1 MQTKKIFILSF
12 LFLAINGLEAQISMP
27 QPSPLGTITQK
38 VGLTDVSITYSRPS
52 AKGRK
57 IFGDLVPYGEL
68 WRTGANKSVKFSISD
83 SATLGHVKIGKGDY
97 SLFTIPGEKEWSI
110 IINKGVDL
118 SGTSG
123 FNESDDVVRFV
134 VTPTTTN
141 PFTETF
147 TFNFAN
153 VTTTSADI
161 EIMWETVKVSFKI
174 GVTVDD
180 KVMKSIDAALN
191 PSANSY
197 FGAARYYYETNRD
210 SKQALTWVNK
220 SLEMGGDKYWILRVK
235 SLIQA
240 KLEDYKGA
248 IETAEK
254 SKALALADD
263 DGTYVKMNEV
273 SIAEWQPKVT
283 TNKKGKGK

>member
-1 MQTKKIFILSF
+1 MKKIIFILIVAFS
-12 LFLAINGLEAQISMP
+12 IMDTKAQISMP
-27 QPSPLGTITQK
+27 QPSPLGTISQK
-38 VGLTDVSITYSRPS
+38 VGLTDISIAYSRPS

-83 SATLGHVKIGKGDY
+83 SVTIGGKKIAKGDY
-97 SLFTIPGEKEWSI
+97 SIFTIPGEKEWTI

-118 SGTSG
+118 NGTSG
-123 FNESDDVVRFV
+123 FNESDDAVRFV

-153 VTTTSADI
+153 LTTTSADV
-161 EIMWETVKVSFKI
+161 ELMWETIKVTFKI
-174 GVTVDD
+174 EVSVDD
-180 KVMKSIDAALN
+180 KVMKNIDAALN

-210 SKQALTWVNK
+210 TKQALIWINK

-240 KLEDYKGA
+240 RLEDYKGA

-263 DGTYVKMNEV
+263 DGTYVKMNEA
-273 SIAEWQPKVT
+273 SIAEWTPKVT
-283 TNKKGKGK
+283 TDKKKKGK